1 MTQGDVDLEGI
12 TFRSEEEQAKFIAG
26 QRERAIGARAEQ
38 ADHPVAAKEAYGQ
51 ARKLLY
57 GAAKA
62 RERARLR
69 LNKIAKPSR

>member
-1 MTQGDVDLEGI
+1 MIQGDVDLEGI

-26 QRERAIGARAEQ
+26 QRERAIAVRHQEASQHE
-38 ADHPVAAKEAYGQ
+38 AAKEAYNE

-62 RERARLR
+62 RERARVKLH
-69 LNKIAKPSR
+69 KIAKPVR